1 MLDMLATALATLGFG
16 FGDVQRLNPVDK
28 TVWSETANSFD
39 AWSDTAFQVA
49 VQRPDPQAKQIVAQY
64 LQSLN
69 AAGNPVG
76 SQSVLVQIGSAPIA
90 AHQATN
96 IFPAA
101 SLTKVATTL
110 AALNTWDPNH
120 RFETVIAAT
129 GPVENGVLQGDLVV
143 LSQGDPLFVWEEGI
157 ALGNALQA
165 AGIQQVSGN
174 LLVTPAFTMNFS
186 PDPVQSGQWLQQ
198 AFNAEQWEWEA
209 EQQFATLPP
218 NTPRPQIIING
229 GVQVVAPSAPILQSA
244 TPVVSHKSLS
254 LFAILKSMNIYSN
267 NEMSEQIARL
277 IGGPAVVSS
286 KAAQAAGIPAEH
298 IQLINGS
305 GLGQE
310 NQISAI
316 AVVQMF
322 RAIQLS
328 LEQSGFN
335 VADLFPVFGRDGGTL
350 DYRSMPIAATVKT
363 GTLNGVCTLAGV
375 LPTRDRGLV
384 WFAIFNQG
392 YNIEGLREQQDQLL
406 QALSQHWGIAQPLP
420 EDITPSALPEAEQL
434 GAASR
439 NQVI

>member
-1 MLDMLATALATLGFG
+1 MLDMLTTALALLGLG

-28 TVWSETANSFD
+28 AVWSETAHSFD
-39 AWSDTAFQVA
+39 VWSNTAFQVA
-49 VQRPDPQAKQIVAQY
+49 VQRPDPQAKQIVTQY
-64 LQSLN
+64 LQSLD
-69 AAGNPVG
+69 AAGNPVN

-90 AHQATN
+90 AHQATAPL
-96 IFPAA
+96 PAA

-110 AALNTWDPNH
+110 AALMTWNPNH

-129 GPVENGVLQGDLVV
+129 GPIENGILQGDLVV
-143 LSQGDPLFVWEEGI
+143 LSQGDPLFVWEEAI
-157 ALGNALQA
+157 ALGNTLQK

-186 PDPVQSGQWLQQ
+186 PDPVQSGQWLRQ
-198 AFNAEQWEWEA
+198 AFNSGQWEWEA

-218 NTPRPQIIING
+218 TTPRPRLVIDGDI
-229 GVQVVAPSAPILQSA
+229 QVVAPSTPALQAVKPI
-244 TPVVSHKSLS
+244 VSHESLS

-277 IGGPAVVSS
+277 IGGPTAVSS
-286 KAAQAAGIPAEH
+286 KAAQASGVSVDQIR
-298 IQLINGS
+298 LINGS

-322 RAIQLS
+322 RAIQAA
-328 LEQSGFN
+328 LEDTEFN

-350 DYRSMPIAATVKT
+350 DYRSMPTATTVKT
-363 GTLNGVCTLAGV
+363 GTLSNVCTLAGV

-392 YNIEGLREQQDQLL
+392 YNIEELRAQQDQLL
-406 QALSQHWGIAQPLP
+406 QTLSQHWGLAQPLP
-420 EDITPSALPEAEQL
+420 ADITPSALPESEQL

-439 NQVI
+439 NQII